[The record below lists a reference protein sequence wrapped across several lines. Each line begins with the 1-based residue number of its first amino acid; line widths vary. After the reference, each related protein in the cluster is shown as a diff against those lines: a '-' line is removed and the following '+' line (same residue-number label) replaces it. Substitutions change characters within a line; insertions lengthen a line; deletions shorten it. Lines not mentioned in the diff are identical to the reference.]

1 MKAPIYDF
9 IKRYAESDTERL
21 HMPAHKGKSILG
33 CEPYDLTEIKGADSL
48 YEADGIIKESEQN
61 ASSLFGCPTFYSTEG
76 SSLCIRAM
84 LFLAKKRGVKKIL
97 AGANAHKTF
106 VQACA
111 LLDIEV
117 EWLYSENYLS
127 LDINPTQLEK
137 AIKESAPDALYIT
150 TPDYLG
156 NLCDVKVIGE
166 ICEKHGVLFLVDCA
180 HGAYL
185 KFLPNSLYPTDL
197 GAHICCS
204 SAHKTLP
211 CLTGGA
217 YLHVKNEELATQAKD
232 ALALFGS
239 TSPSYLIL
247 ASLDK
252 VNLYIND
259 EYKEKLKGFIE
270 KVENL
275 KKKLRTNGYSL
286 LEKEALKITV
296 CTKAYGYSGTEFG
309 EILRSKGIEPEFCD
323 NDFCVLMLNVGNDL
337 LKIERALLSIKAKN
351 PIILFPPTVKKRER
365 VISAKEALFSESEEI
380 DVKESLGRVVSE
392 ITIGCPP
399 AVPLITCGEKIDETV
414 KKCLTYYGI
423 EKIKVIKQGD

>member
-1 MKAPIYDF
+1 MNTPIFDF
-9 IKRYAESDTERL
+9 ISNYAKSNTERL
-21 HMPAHKGKSILG
+21 HMPAHKGKNLLG
-33 CEPYDLTEIKGADSL
+33 FEIYDITEIKGADSL

-111 LLDIEV
+111 LLDIDV
-117 EWLYSENYLS
+117 EWLYGENYLS

-137 AIKESAPDALYIT
+137 VIKESAPDALYIT

-166 ICEKHGVLFLVDCA
+166 ICEKYGVLFLVDCA

-217 YLHVKNEELATQAKD
+217 YLHVKNEEWVTQAKD

-286 LEKEALKITV
+286 FEKEALKITI
-296 CTKAYGYSGTEFG
+296 CTKSYGYSGTEFG

-351 PIILFPPTVKKRER
+351 PIILFPPTAKKRER

-414 KKCLTYYGI
+414 IKCLTYYGI
-423 EKIKVIKQGD
+423 ERIKVIKQGN

>member
-1 MKAPIYDF
+1 MKSPIYDF

-33 CEPYDLTEIKGADSL
+33 CEPYDLTEIKDADSL

-137 AIKESAPDALYIT
+137 AITESAPGALYIT

-166 ICEKHGVLFLVDCA
+166 ICEKYGVLFLVDCA

-217 YLHVKNEELATQAKD
+217 YLHVKNEEWATQAKD

-252 VNLYIND
+252 VNIFLND
-259 EYKEKLKGFIE
+259 GYKEKLKGFIE

-275 KKKLRTNGYSL
+275 KKKLRTYGYSL
-286 LEKEALKITV
+286 FEKEALKITV

-414 KKCLTYYGI
+414 IKCLTYYGI

>member
-61 ASSLFGCPTFYSTEG
+61 ASSLFDCPTFYSTEG

-137 AIKESAPDALYIT
+137 AIKDGSPDALYIT

-166 ICEKHGVLFLVDCA
+166 ICEKYGVLFLVDCA

-197 GAHICCS
+197 GAHMCCS

-217 YLHVKNEELATQAKD
+217 YLHVKNEEWATQAKD

-286 LEKEALKITV
+286 FEKEALKITI
-296 CTKAYGYSGTEFG
+296 CAKAYGYTGTEFG

-323 NDFCVLMLNVGNDL
+323 NDFCVLMLNVENDL
-337 LKIERALLSIKAKN
+337 SKIERALLSIKAKN

-414 KKCLTYYGI
+414 IKCLTYYGI
-423 EKIKVIKQGD
+423 KKIKVIR

>member
-1 MKAPIYDF
+1 MNTPIYDF
-9 IKRYAESDTERL
+9 VKRYAQSDTERL
-21 HMPAHKGKSILG
+21 HMPAHKGKCILG
-33 CEPYDLTEIKGADSL
+33 CEPFDITEIKNADSL

-61 ASSLFGCPTFYSTEG
+61 VSSLFGCPTFYSTEG

-84 LFLAKKRGVKKIL
+84 LFLAKKHGVKKIL

-106 VQACA
+106 VQGCA
-111 LLDIEV
+111 LLDINV
-117 EWLYSENYLS
+117 KWLYSENYLS

-156 NLCDVKVIGE
+156 NLCDVKVIGK
-166 ICEKHGVLFLVDCA
+166 ICEKYGVLFLVDCA

-197 GAHICCS
+197 GAHMCCS

-217 YLHVKNEELATQAKD
+217 YLHVKNEEWATQAKD

-252 VNLYIND
+252 VNIFLND
-259 EYKEKLKGFIE
+259 GYKENLKGFIE

-275 KKKLRTNGYSL
+275 KKKIRTNGYSL
-286 LEKEALKITV
+286 FEKEALKITI

-414 KKCLTYYGI
+414 IKCLTYYGI
-423 EKIKVIKQGD
+423 KIIKVIQQGD

>member
-111 LLDIEV
+111 LLDIAV

-166 ICEKHGVLFLVDCA
+166 ICEKYGILFLVDCA

-197 GAHICCS
+197 GAHMCCS

-217 YLHVKNEELATQAKD
+217 YLHVKNEEWATQAKD

-252 VNLYIND
+252 ANSFLND
-259 EYKEKLKGFIE
+259 GYKEILKGFIE

-286 LEKEALKITV
+286 FEKEALKITI

-309 EILRSKGIEPEFCD
+309 EILRGKGIEPEFCD

-337 LKIERALLSIKAKN
+337 LKIERALLSIKAKK

-414 KKCLTYYGI
+414 IKCLTYYGI
-423 EKIKVIKQGD
+423 KKIKVIR

>member
-1 MKAPIYDF
+1 MKSPIYDF

-137 AIKESAPDALYIT
+137 AITESAPGALYIT

-166 ICEKHGVLFLVDCA
+166 ICEKYGVLFLVDCA

-217 YLHVKNEELATQAKD
+217 YLHVKNEEWATQAKD

-252 VNLYIND
+252 VNIFLND
-259 EYKEKLKGFIE
+259 GYKEKLKGFIE

-286 LEKEALKITV
+286 FEKEALKITV

-414 KKCLTYYGI
+414 IKCLTYYGI

>member
-1 MKAPIYDF
+1 
-9 IKRYAESDTERL
+9 
-21 HMPAHKGKSILG
+21 
-33 CEPYDLTEIKGADSL
+33 
-48 YEADGIIKESEQN
+48 
-61 ASSLFGCPTFYSTEG
+61 
-76 SSLCIRAM
+76 M
-84 LFLAKKRGVKKIL
+84 LFLAKKRGVNKIL

-117 EWLYSENYLS
+117 EWLYGDNYLS
-127 LDINPTQLEK
+127 LDINPSQLEK

-217 YLHVKNEELATQAKD
+217 YLHVKNEEWATQAKD

-275 KKKLRTNGYSL
+275 KKKLRTNAYSL
-286 LEKEALKITV
+286 FEKEALKITV
-296 CTKAYGYSGTEFG
+296 CTKTYGYTGTEFG

-323 NDFCVLMLNVGNDL
+323 NDFCVLMLNVENDL
-337 LKIERALLSIKAKN
+337 SKIERALLSIKAKN
-351 PIILFPPTVKKRER
+351 PIILFPPTAKKRER

-380 DVKESLGRVVSE
+380 DVTESLGRVVSE

-414 KKCLTYYGI
+414 IKCLTYYVI

>member
-166 ICEKHGVLFLVDCA
+166 ICEKYGVLFLVDCA

-197 GAHICCS
+197 GANMCCS

-217 YLHVKNEELATQAKD
+217 YLHVKNEEWATQAKD

-259 EYKEKLKGFIE
+259 GYKEKLKGFIE

-275 KKKLRTNGYSL
+275 KKKLRANGYSL
-286 LEKEALKITV
+286 FEKEALKITL
-296 CTKAYGYSGTEFG
+296 CTKAYGYTGTEFG
-309 EILRSKGIEPEFCD
+309 EILRSKEIEPEFCD
-323 NDFCVLMLNVGNDL
+323 NDFCVLMLNIENDL
-337 LKIERALLSIKAKN
+337 SKIERALLSIKAKN
-351 PIILFPPTVKKRER
+351 PIILFPPTAKKRER

-414 KKCLTYYGI
+414 IKCLTYYGI

>member
-1 MKAPIYDF
+1 MNTPIYDF
-9 IKRYAESDTERL
+9 VKRYAQSDTERL
-21 HMPAHKGKSILG
+21 HMPAHKGKCILG
-33 CEPYDLTEIKGADSL
+33 CEPFDITEIKNADSL
-48 YEADGIIKESEQN
+48 YEADGIIKESENN
-61 ASSLFGCPTFYSTEG
+61 ASSLFECPTFYSTEG

-84 LFLAKKRGVKKIL
+84 LFLAKKRGVNKIL

-117 EWLYSENYLS
+117 EWLYGDNYLS

-137 AIKESAPDALYIT
+137 AIKDGSPDALYIT

-166 ICEKHGVLFLVDCA
+166 ICEKYGVLFLVDCA

-197 GAHICCS
+197 GAHMCCS

-217 YLHVKNEELATQAKD
+217 YLHVKNEEWATQAKD

-286 LEKEALKITV
+286 FEKEALKITV
-296 CTKAYGYSGTEFG
+296 CPKAYGYSGTEFG

-414 KKCLTYYGI
+414 IKCLTYYGI

>member
-117 EWLYSENYLS
+117 EWLYGENYLS

-137 AIKESAPDALYIT
+137 AIKDGSPDALYIT

-156 NLCDVKVIGE
+156 NLCDVKIIGE
-166 ICEKHGVLFLVDCA
+166 ICKKHGVLFLVDCA

-197 GAHICCS
+197 GANMCCS

-217 YLHVKNEELATQAKD
+217 YLHVKNEEWATQAKD

-252 VNLYIND
+252 VNIFLND
-259 EYKEKLKGFIE
+259 GYKEKLKGFIE

-286 LEKEALKITV
+286 FEKEALKITI

-323 NDFCVLMLNVGNDL
+323 NDFCVLMLNIENDL
-337 LKIERALLSIKAKN
+337 SKIERALLSIKAKK
-351 PIILFPPTVKKRER
+351 PIILFPPTAKKRER

-414 KKCLTYYGI
+414 IKCLTYYGI